1 MRSTILFD
9 LDGTL
14 LDTSPGIFTTANF
27 TMRELGFKEQN
38 STQLRKFVGPPLAAC
53 FRVACGLEESLI
65 PKACEVY
72 RTEYTRSGALYH
84 AHIYDGIPELL
95 DTLIDRGMTLG
106 VATLKY
112 ESLAQQI
119 LAHFDLERRFS
130 VISGADHLGTLS
142 KADIIVEALER
153 LGQKDRSNVL
163 MVGDTPHD
171 MDGAVDAGV
180 SFVGVDWGFGF
191 SRGHR
196 VEPTP
201 MVLGMID
208 EPQGLLD
215 YL

>member
-1 MRSTILFD
+1 
-9 LDGTL
+9 
-14 LDTSPGIFTTANF
+14 
-27 TMRELGFKEQN
+27 
-38 STQLRKFVGPPLAAC
+38 
-53 FRVACGLEESLI
+53 
-65 PKACEVY
+65 
-72 RTEYTRSGALYH
+72 
-84 AHIYDGIPELL
+84 
-95 DTLIDRGMTLG
+95 MTLG